1 MVKPSRLSQCVNTPA
16 GMSFE
21 EAAAGAEAA
30 LAELAVEAGSQM
42 AAGVSALSV
51 ACADYAKARNSA
63 ALMRIHCIATELYTV
78 AGTFDAPHLAASA
91 KTLADFIE
99 ETAKP
104 EQCSPALLAMFA
116 QAINALQRGG
126 AGGQTPAQLA
136 RGLSLLASRALSGQ
150 VQLP

>member
-1 MVKPSRLSQCVNTPA
+1 MVKASRLSQCVNTPA
-16 GMSFE
+16 GLSFE

-30 LAELAVEAGSQM
+30 LAELAAEAGSQM
-42 AAGVSALSV
+42 AAGVAALSS
-51 ACADYAKARNSA
+51 ACADYAQSRDSA
-63 ALMRIHCIATELYTV
+63 GLMRIHCIAAELYTV
-78 AGTFDAPHLAASA
+78 AGMFEAPHLAASA

-99 ETAKP
+99 ETANP
-104 EQCSPALLAMFA
+104 NQCPPALLAMFA

-150 VQLP
+150 VQLS

>member
-16 GMSFE
+16 GVSFE

-42 AAGVSALSV
+42 AAGVLALSG
-51 ACADYAKARNSA
+51 ACADYANTHDRAG
-63 ALMRIHCIATELYTV
+63 LMRIHCIAIELYTV
-78 AGTFDAPHLAASA
+78 AGTFEAPHLAASA

-104 EQCSPALLAMFA
+104 EQCPPAVLTMFA

-136 RGLSLLASRALSGQ
+136 RGLSLLASRALSGH